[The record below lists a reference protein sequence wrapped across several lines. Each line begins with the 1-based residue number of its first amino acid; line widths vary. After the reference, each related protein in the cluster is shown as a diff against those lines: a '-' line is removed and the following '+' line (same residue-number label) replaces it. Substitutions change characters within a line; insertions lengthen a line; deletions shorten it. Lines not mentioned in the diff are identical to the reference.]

1 VLFKAVIEE
10 WIVKMSLMNFWIS
23 QRELNSALKAI
34 SQAYLYMLKSYI
46 KQFGKS
52 AFDAQ
57 PKQIHRNLSN
67 AVSSILMDCR
77 MAPILDRAEKTKQTK
92 REA

>member
-1 VLFKAVIEE
+1 
-10 WIVKMSLMNFWIS
+10 
-23 QRELNSALKAI
+23 
-34 SQAYLYMLKSYI
+34 MLKSYI

-77 MAPILDRAEKTKQTK
+77 MAPILIEPKKQNKPNETPDP
-92 REA
+92 